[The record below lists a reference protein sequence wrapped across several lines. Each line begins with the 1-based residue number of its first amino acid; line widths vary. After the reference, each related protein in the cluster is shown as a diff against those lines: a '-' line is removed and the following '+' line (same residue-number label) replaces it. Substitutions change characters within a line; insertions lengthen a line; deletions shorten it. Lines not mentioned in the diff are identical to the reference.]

1 MAYQAGASLGQF
13 WDAMLQLRSQRLREA
28 ELKQAQQ
35 NRMMEMGQQVSS
47 QIGSSILGAMK
58 QRNSDALYNSMM
70 EQGMGGNAP
79 RAGAVNVPW
88 SDKEMAGKAFTGGK
102 EEYGARMEMAQMG
115 QKMLQQ
121 QNANYQAK
129 QLSTLRQQ
137 QIAKNK
143 FDASSKPFTSAF
155 KDMDAYLDN
164 QRVHTEGIQTAI
176 EAGNRPVYEQG
187 VQAQTSLYKAY
198 KEAHPNS
205 DVPPPITP
213 PFVKESEMK
222 AISEAQQ
229 GISAERQALGGM
241 KETEPWISPSI
252 YSVICSQRRH
262 PEVVREQP
270 RDNSAQEGR
279 GRRSRRDDASSP
291 RREGISLGHSA
302 SSGLRGRG
310 CSHREPR
317 RPDRQRLSTRAEAS
331 QPPDPGMDH
340 LGRERLETSPVKM
353 ARLVPQPPHGFEEVL
368 MPEPRAKDAYARQ
381 EIDQIRQDV
390 KTIEDKLRE
399 CCVPTEEV
407 REWEFIVKRTDTG
420 MTIKAKAK

>member
-1 MAYQAGASLGQF
+1 
-13 WDAMLQLRSQRLREA
+13 
-28 ELKQAQQ
+28 
-35 NRMMEMGQQVSS
+35 
-47 QIGSSILGAMK
+47 
-58 QRNSDALYNSMM
+58 
-70 EQGMGGNAP
+70 
-79 RAGAVNVPW
+79 
-88 SDKEMAGKAFTGGK
+88 MAGKAFTGGK

-143 FDASSKPFTSAF
+143 FDSASKPFVGAF

-229 GISAERQALGGM
+229 GISEQRQALSGM
-241 KETEPWISPSI
+241 KETEPWISPSMI
-252 YSVICSQRRH
+252 PSFVPKGDTLRSFGSN
-262 PEVVREQP
+262 REAI
-270 RDNSAQEGR
+270 SA
-279 GRRSRRDDASSP
+279 
-291 RREGISLGHSA
+291 
-302 SSGLRGRG
+302 
-310 CSHREPR
+310 
-317 RPDRQRLSTRAEAS
+317 
-331 QPPDPGMDH
+331 
-340 LGRERLETSPVKM
+340 KK
-353 ARLVPQPPHGFEEVL
+353 EEVGAL
-368 MPEPRAKDAYARQ
+368 EEAMQALPGAKEYLSATPQARASAGAGAATGSRAGQIVNGYPLGQKRVNPQTQ
-381 EIDQIRQDV
+381 E
-390 KTIEDKLRE
+390 
-399 CCVPTEEV
+399 
-407 REWEFIVKRTDTG
+407 WIVWDGSGWKPLQ
-420 MTIKAKAK
+420 